1 MDTFIRDVRESA
13 RALMRQP
20 AFTAVAVLILALGI
34 GANAAIF
41 TLVDAVMLRSLPVA
55 KPHELYR
62 LGDNNNCC
70 VMNGFQGSFSLF
82 SYPFYRYVREHTP
95 EFRDVAAF
103 EVQTTPLSVRR
114 EGASTPAEPYLGE
127 FVSGNY
133 FTMFGIRAAIGRT
146 FTEEDDRPD
155 SPAVTVMSYRTWR
168 QHFQLDPAVV
178 GATFT
183 ITGQPMTVVGI
194 APPGFFGETLRSDLP
209 DFWLPLA
216 TEPLLRRTRS
226 LLASTTQN
234 WLYVIGRLRESAKPA
249 QLQAGVPGARSV
261 RAGVEARVTTLLQQ
275 WLVNDTSIPDQYRS
289 RIPQQHV
296 VVTPAGGGVAAM
308 RARYADGLRVLSVV
322 SALVLLIACAN
333 IANLLLARANLFQL
347 AIRTALGAP
356 RSRLIRQTL
365 VDGVLLA
372 LAGGVAGLAVA
383 YLVTRAIL
391 LLAFRGAASVP
402 IEPTPSVSV
411 LGAAFL
417 LSLLTGI
424 LFSVGPA
431 MITSRTIPLELLR
444 GGGRSAAA
452 RSTLPRQ
459 ALVVLQAAL
468 SLVLLVGAGL
478 VTQSLRHLENQSF
491 GFETDGRLIARVNPM
506 LAGYATERLH
516 GLYQQLLNRFG
527 QLPQVKSVS
536 LSLYSPMEGNNWSSD
551 VSIEGRTSDPARP
564 DSASWNRV
572 GPRYFETIGTRVL
585 RGRPIMEQDTPTAP
599 RVAVVSDAFVRK
611 FLPNQDPIGRHVGI
625 GDVTHSGDFE
635 IIGVVEDAKYL
646 RAQEP
651 PYPTIFLPLL
661 QTVQYRDEASQS
673 AHIRSTF
680 IRDIELHVD
689 GRPENLEGVVRRT
702 LAEIDSNLTVVGVL
716 TLGEQLG
723 RNFNQQRLL
732 ARLTTLYAALALILA
747 SVGLYGV
754 AAYIVT
760 RRTSEIGVR
769 MALGAGRAR
778 VVMVVLRGTLWQ
790 IAAGLLIGVPIAL
803 MAGRALSNQLYG
815 ISGHDPVVLN
825 GAVLVLIASAL
836 IAAIVPARRAASID
850 PIQAL
855 RTE

>member
-1 MDTFIRDVRESA
+1 MDTFARDVRESA
-13 RALMRQP
+13 RALLRQP
-20 AFTAVAVLILALGI
+20 GFSAVAVLILALGI

-41 TLVDAVMLRSLPVA
+41 TLVDAVLLRSLPVS

-82 SYPFYRYVREHTP
+82 SYPFYRHVREHTP
-95 EFRDVAAF
+95 EFRAVAAF
-103 EVQTTPLSVRR
+103 EVQTTPLSMRR
-114 EGASTPAEPYLGE
+114 EGVSSSAAPYLGV

-133 FTMFGIRAAIGRT
+133 FTMFGIGAAIGRT
-146 FTEEDDRPD
+146 LTEDDDKPD
-155 SPAVTVMSYRTWR
+155 SPAVMVMSHRTWR
-168 QHFQLDPAVV
+168 QHFHLDPSVV

-183 ITGQPMTVVGI
+183 INGHPMVVVGV

-209 DFWLPLA
+209 DFWIPLA
-216 TEPLLRRTRS
+216 LEPSLRRGRS
-226 LLASTTQN
+226 LLASATLN
-234 WLYVIGRLRESAKPA
+234 WLYMIGRLRESARPA
-249 QLQAGVPGARSV
+249 QLQS
-261 RAGVEARVTTLLQQ
+261 RVTTLLQQ
-275 WLVNDTSIPDQYRS
+275 WLSNDTSIPEPYRN
-289 RIPQQHV
+289 RIPQQHI
-296 VVTPAGGGVAAM
+296 VVTPAGGGVAAI

-322 SALVLLIACAN
+322 STLVLLIACAN

-383 YLVTRAIL
+383 YLVARAIL
-391 LLAFRGAASVP
+391 LLAFRGAPSVP

-417 LSLLTGI
+417 LSLVTGI

-431 MITSRTIPLELLR
+431 LITSRTNPLELLR
-444 GGGRSAAA
+444 AGGRSVAA

-468 SLVLLVGAGL
+468 SLVLLVSAGL
-478 VTQSLRHLENQSF
+478 VSQSLRHLENQPF
-491 GFETDGRLIARVNPM
+491 GFETEGRLIVRINPM
-506 LAGYATERLH
+506 LAGYTPERLQ
-516 GLYQQLLNRFG
+516 GLYQQLLTRLG

-551 VSIEGRTSDPARP
+551 VSIEGRASDPARP

-702 LAEIDSNLTVVGVL
+702 LAEIDPDLTVLGVL
-716 TLGEQLG
+716 TLGEQLR
-723 RNFNQQRLL
+723 RNFNQQRLITRL
-732 ARLTTLYAALALILA
+732 ATLYAALALLLA
-747 SVGLYGV
+747 AVGLYGV

-769 MALGAGRAR
+769 MALGAGRVR
-778 VVMVVLRGTLWQ
+778 VVMVVLRGALWQ
-790 IAAGLLIGVPIAL
+790 IAVGLLIGVPIAL
-803 MAGRALSNQLYG
+803 AAGRAVSSQLYEV
-815 ISGHDPVVLN
+815 SPRDPLVFY
-825 GAVLVLIASAL
+825 GAAVALTAAALVAG
-836 IAAIVPARRAASID
+836 IVPARRAASID
-850 PIQAL
+850 PIAAL
-855 RTE
+855 RSE